1 MCGSRRYHV
10 WERKVPCVGVG
21 GMVRGNGSKRHCVW
35 EQEALMGAGGTLHG
49 SRRHSAWEQDREMG
63 RL

>member
-1 MCGSRRYHV
+1 M
-10 WERKVPCVGVG
+10 WEWEALCMGVG
-21 GMVRGNGSKRHCVW
+21 GTMCGRGRYRVWKWEVWCVGT
-35 EQEALMGAGGTLHG
+35 GARGTLHG